1 MIRNVLGSVVALV
14 GAAAAVQSPF
24 HSWFDDRLGRD
35 YRIQDLFDGISG
47 VSSSV
52 MGSILLPFLFA
63 ALVTLVGVVL
73 RLRWVV
79 VLAGLIVIGFT
90 VLWMVRQGQEAGSLT
105 VDGDG
110 NGLGWGVA
118 QALAGGL
125 LLLLGALLMSG
136 RQKRAA
142 RERYTADPYPV
153 PPDDRPDTWPPTQE
167 PGPAAQTSPGAG
179 ARERTRTPGR
189 AGTGRH
195 PPTRTPPRTRSS
207 IRKASTRRTRTP
219 TKGSRGTGAL
229 QPAPPLS
236 RQVRALLP
244 VPVPFSAS
252 SAYTQR
258 SLLHAYTTP
267 SCDHR
272 RAR

>member
-24 HSWFDDRLGRD
+24 HRWFDDRLGRD
-35 YRIQDLFDGISG
+35 YRIQDLFGGISG

-63 ALVTLVGVVL
+63 ALVTLVGVVF
-73 RLRWVV
+73 RSRWVV
-79 VLAGLIVIGFT
+79 ALAGLIVIGFT

-110 NGLGWGVA
+110 QGLRWGVA

-136 RQKRAA
+136 RKKRAA
-142 RERYTADPYPV
+142 REGYAPEPYPA

-167 PGPAAQTSPGAG
+167 PGPAAYTSPGPEPEADPYTG
-179 ARERTRTPGR
+179 PGR
-189 AGTGRH
+189 HRASPADEDTAQYPVQHPDEGDQQDRDRYH
-195 PPTRTPPRTRSS
+195 PPHP
-207 IRKASTRRTRTP
+207 
-219 TKGSRGTGAL
+219 
-229 QPAPPLS
+229 
-236 RQVRALLP
+236 
-244 VPVPFSAS
+244 
-252 SAYTQR
+252 
-258 SLLHAYTTP
+258 
-267 SCDHR
+267 
-272 RAR
+272 